1 MKRQWFLAVTVA
13 LLLSGMI
20 GGGQQTAPEMTVLIR
35 GANGA
40 LSVSNV
46 VAGAGDTVSVAEGRV
61 VVNGRTTYVQ
71 VETTGNWGPHR
82 IEAGVYFVAGD
93 PARLGTSPR
102 AWGLVSQE
110 SIVGTVHIG
119 KLPSR

>member
-1 MKRQWFLAVTVA
+1 MKPQWLFAVTGA

-20 GGGQQTAPEMTVLIR
+20 GEGQQTAPEITVLIR

-46 VAGAGDTVSVAEGRV
+46 VAGAGDTVSVSEGRV
-61 VVNGRTTYVQ
+61 VVNGKITNAQ
-71 VETTGNWGPHR
+71 VDATGNWGPRR
-82 IEAGVYFVAGD
+82 IEAGLYFVAGD
-93 PARLGTSPR
+93 PARLGTNPL

-110 SIVGTVHIG
+110 SIVGTVDIG

>member
-20 GGGQQTAPEMTVLIR
+20 GGGQQAVPEMTVLIR

-46 VAGAGDTVSVAEGRV
+46 VAAAGDTVSVAEGRV
-61 VVNGRTTYVQ
+61 VVNGRTTDVQ
-71 VETTGNWGPHR
+71 IEMTGNWGPRR